1 LPKAE
6 HQDEK
11 HMDAANLLDDP
22 IFVGVM
28 SHKWRTG
35 VSFQGRRCFGAL
47 DVFEHAPEKYR
58 SEAATRLSIE
68 EFFFVTVLGKAVDW
82 LKEYKRIR
90 QESISVIYE
99 FLSQLEAISEV
110 HSIIEH
116 DLTYFDMKSRADT
129 PLSQG
134 AQVKGVITYTS
145 EINRTIIATEGY
157 FVAGR
162 LNISEVMTVS
172 DKLVKHLF
180 PVD

>member
-1 LPKAE
+1 
-6 HQDEK
+6 
-11 HMDAANLLDDP
+11 
-22 IFVGVM
+22 
-28 SHKWRTG
+28 
-35 VSFQGRRCFGAL
+35 
-47 DVFEHAPEKYR
+47 
-58 SEAATRLSIE
+58 
-68 EFFFVTVLGKAVDW
+68 VDW

-129 PLSQG
+129 PLSKG